1 MTPSVPFLTVLAIP
15 DAIDNMILADE
26 LTDVTLGRFP
36 GYAKTVGGLLGIL
49 SCKFSPEGIKEHFL
63 C

>member
-1 MTPSVPFLTVLAIP
+1 
-15 DAIDNMILADE
+15 MILADE

-49 SCKFSPEGIKEHFL
+49 SCKFSPEGVKEHFL